1 MTSVADLPELDPIRH
16 PPELVRY
23 FVDHRR
29 RWELGQIRLEKF
41 VRGWVVDER
50 GRRPQWY
57 AGKLGERVIV
67 DKAMLFE
74 QLGYRPSEPACHA
87 HASLAKIRVF
97 SGGARA
103 GKSRWAGYEMLP
115 ILLTPD
121 ARIWIVAPEY
131 EQARKEFEYIANAV
145 ETDEIRKHWGPMLKA
160 GRIRNSPQQ
169 GDMTIELRWG
179 SGVGESFVRVK
190 SAKIKDSLL
199 SEELD
204 CICVVEASVVPDGI
218 WSRQLQMRLTTRG
231 GIAIFPSTP
240 DGLGWYNE
248 LYQAGMRGDR
258 GCFAINADSRMNPT
272 MSLEEVAFW
281 TDPKRMSD
289 EDFEEQ
295 VRGRPTPKHGL
306 VYKAFDAELHS
317 RSWRP
322 EWPLPSWRRGRAF
335 DFGYQDPYVVL
346 WIARDGDGRFYV
358 YREFYRRHVLTADVV
373 RHIAEVEGWDIEERD
388 GGRVALAGGSA
399 RREHIGLAS
408 LSDWDASERADLAK
422 CGIRTRRANKDVLP
436 GVRSVVENLR
446 LQGDGRPRIYV
457 HPRCTNLLGELGSY
471 QWGKNSE
478 PVDKNNHALDAL
490 RYFVHTLSPHRG
502 KMEVRCA

>member
-16 PPELVRY
+16 PPEMMRRFL
-23 FVDHRR
+23 DHKR
-29 RWELGQIRLEKF
+29 RWELGQIRLEQHAK
-41 VRGWVVDER
+41 GWITGAR

-57 AGKLGERVIV
+57 AAPLGDRVIV
-67 DKAMLFE
+67 DKAALFE
-74 QLGYRPSEPACHA
+74 ALGYRPSEPACHA

-103 GKSRWAGYEMLP
+103 GKSKWAAMEMLP
-115 ILLTPD
+115 LLLTPD
-121 ARIWIVAPEY
+121 TRIWIVAPEY
-131 EQARKEFEYIANAV
+131 EQARKEFEYLLAAT
-145 ETDEIRKHWGPMLKA
+145 ETDVVQRDWGPMLKA
-160 GRIRNSPQQ
+160 GRTRNSPQQ
-169 GDMTIELRWG
+169 GDMEIALRWADAP
-179 SGVGESFVRVK
+179 ESFVRVK
-190 SAKIKDSLL
+190 SAKMPNSLL

-204 CICVVEASVVPDGI
+204 CICVVEASVVPDGL
-218 WSRQLQMRLTTRG
+218 WSRMLQMRLTTRR

-240 DGLGWYNE
+240 SGLGWYHE
-248 LYQAGMRGDR
+248 LFLAGMRGDR
-258 GCFAINADSRMNPT
+258 GCATVEADSRMNPT

-306 VYKAFDAELHS
+306 VYKAFDVELHS

-322 EWPLPSWRRGRAF
+322 EWPLPSWKRGRAF

-373 RHIAEVEGWDIEERD
+373 RHIADVEGWDLEERD

-399 RREHIGLAS
+399 RREHISLAS

-422 CGIRTRRANKDVLP
+422 CGLRTRRANKDVLP

-446 LQGDGRPRIYV
+446 LQGDGRPRIYI
-457 HPRCTNLLGELGSY
+457 HPRCTNLLAEIGSY
-471 QWGKNSE
+471 QWGKDAE
-478 PVDKNNHALDAL
+478 PVDKDNHALDAL
-490 RYFVHTLSPHRG
+490 RYFVHSLAPHRG
-502 KMEVRCA
+502 RMEVRVA